1 MATFREMAYMVLDLL
16 KERSDDAYYTEEHAL
31 FLVSKMRAVL
41 LDKKYRGARNTA
53 FSAMSAENMQTLCL
67 DLEPSSG
74 FTGCDG
80 KWLKSTAA
88 IPHIITD
95 ISPAVHTVNDLLPSA
110 VTFVTP
116 ERMPY
121 VGNNRWLRNII
132 YCSRSTDGHLYLH
145 SVNPQFMHLEKV
157 IINGIFADPEEAAK
171 LACEKADGSCDI
183 LDERFP
189 LEESLISQ
197 CIELAVQE
205 ISGSRYV
212 PEDKNND
219 GKDGL
224 GEVETA
230 IAAQRQA
237 AAKNDNAK

>member
-88 IPHIITD
+88 VPNIITD
-95 ISPAVHTVNDLLPSA
+95 IPLSVHTVNDLLPTA
-110 VTFVTP
+110 VTYVAP

-121 VGNNRWLRNII
+121 VGHNKWLRNII

-145 SVNPQFMHLEKV
+145 GVNPQFMYLEKV
-157 IINGIFADPEEAAK
+157 TVSGVFANPEDAAK
-171 LACEKADGSCDI
+171 LSCSRTGSSCDI

-189 LEESLISQ
+189 LEEPLIAQ

-205 ISGSRYV
+205 ISGSRYA

-219 GKDGL
+219 AKDGL
-224 GEVETA
+224 AEVGTA
-230 IAAQRQA
+230 KPAAQA
-237 AAKNDNAK
+237 DGGGK